1 MAQAANPRLN
11 ISVAGKKYALQF
23 DVNVNPTKKGVK
35 LQFILDQDIEDPR
48 DKQKLASEISVAL
61 QKRLGESGIMVDY
74 DDRNPYKNVIGFI
87 VPLNSV
93 AKMIV
98 KAMKGGGESAG

>member
-1 MAQAANPRLN
+1 MAEAVNPLVN
-11 ISVAGKKYALQF
+11 ITVAGKRYKLRF
-23 DVNVNPTKKGVK
+23 DVNENPTKKGVK
-35 LQFILDQDIEDPR
+35 LQFVLDQEPEDPR
-48 DKQKLASEISVAL
+48 EKQKLASEISVAL
-61 QKRLGESGIMVDY
+61 QKRLGESNIMVDY

-98 KAMKGGGESAG
+98 QAMKGGS